1 VPAPKLRSLRSIRTV
16 RSLADGRK
24 ARSRAGALLEL
35 SALATEKELLGR
47 ELDRWHQRKRDIETR
62 LVEIAE
68 KERRLE
74 AVAKAAPVAAAAPP
88 PGAVP
93 GELKVK
99 SFEY

>member
-1 VPAPKLRSLRSIRTV
+1 MRSLRSIRTV
-16 RSLADGRK
+16 RSLVDGRK

-35 SALATEKELLGR
+35 SALATEKELLTR
-47 ELDRWHQRKRDIETR
+47 ELDRWHQRKREIETR
-62 LVEIAE
+62 LAEIAE
-68 KERRLE
+68 KEQRLE
-74 AVAKAAPVAAAAPP
+74 VAAKAPPAAAPA